1 MAEPTMETLAR
12 RLDGVERENRWLK
25 RAGVLALAVI
35 AAVVLMGQVKPQSRT
50 IETENL
56 IIKDEKGV
64 IRVKL
69 ALRGLMMYDRNGKI
83 KVELSNFPGVGST
96 LALTHPG
103 EKGGVVVGAHKVKPF
118 ISLFNKAGKVIWEA
132 P

>member
-1 MAEPTMETLAR
+1 MSEPTMETLAR

-69 ALRGLMMYDRNGKI
+69 ALRGLRMYDRNGKI
-83 KVELSNFPGVGST
+83 KVELSNFPGV
-96 LALTHPG
+96 A
-103 EKGGVVVGAHKVKPF
+103 
-118 ISLFNKAGKVIWEA
+118 W
-132 P
+132 

>member
-1 MAEPTMETLAR
+1 MNHPTMETLAR
-12 RLDGVERENRWLK
+12 RLDLVERENRWLK
-25 RAGVLALAVI
+25 QAGVVALAMI

-50 IETENL
+50 IETEKL
-56 IIKDEKGV
+56 IMKDEKGV

-118 ISLFNKAGKVIWEA
+118 ISLFNKAGTVIWSA

>member
-1 MAEPTMETLAR
+1 MNDPTIETLAR
-12 RLDGVERENRWLK
+12 RLDKVERENRWLK
-25 RAGVLALAVI
+25 QAGVVALVMI

-69 ALRGLMMYDRNGKI
+69 ALRGLRMYDRNGKI

>member
-1 MAEPTMETLAR
+1 MNEQAMETLAG
-12 RLDGVERENRWLK
+12 RLDRVERENRWLK
-25 RAGVLALAVI
+25 QAGVVVLAVMV
-35 AAVVLMGQVKPQSRT
+35 AVVLMGQVKPQSRT
-50 IETENL
+50 IETEKL

-118 ISLFNKAGKVIWEA
+118 ISLFNKAGKVIWSA